1 MSATFDVL
9 VPGYVRQDTDGTDH
23 VRGTVS
29 LIRSADVVMVADP
42 GIMESQ
48 AVLIDSLGG
57 HGLSLTDVT
66 HVFVSHHHLDHTR
79 NIGMLPNAAVIDS
92 DSIYS
97 GDIWGEHDGDGYE
110 IADGVSI
117 MLTPGHSAECASLIV
132 ETDDKGTVVYT
143 HAWWLSDMTPVED
156 PMAANQREL
165 EASRAKILAIAD
177 VIVPAHGE
185 PFHAPK

>member
-1 MSATFDVL
+1 MF
-9 VPGYVRQDTDGTDH
+9 
-23 VRGTVS
+23 
-29 LIRSADVVMVADP
+29 
-42 GIMESQ
+42 
-48 AVLIDSLGG
+48 
-57 HGLSLTDVT
+57 
-66 HVFVSHHHLDHTR
+66 
-79 NIGMLPNAAVIDS
+79 PNAAVIDS

-110 IADGVSI
+110 IAEGVSI

-156 PMAANQREL
+156 PMAEDQKDL

-185 PFHAPK
+185 PFDAPK